1 MRLGVSNLMWEPE
14 HDAAVAS
21 VLADTGVERID
32 LAPSRYFPASLVP
45 DRPRLAAVHGYWA
58 ARGVTITGLQSLLHG
73 GTLADEAVPA
83 LLGDDAAWGVLER
96 ILRLRMDQ
104 AADLGATVL
113 VFGSWQNR
121 CRGELAAEP
130 ALALASRR
138 FLPLARAA
146 EAAGIVLAIEPIH
159 AGYGNDFLVDHDEA
173 AALVT
178 RIDHPGFGL
187 VLDVGCAGLA
197 GEDLAAVLDRHGGL
211 IRHVQ
216 LAERGLAPLA
226 DSDWHREAGPILSRW
241 LTERAR
247 SGLPEPA
254 VCIEALPPPGSDRAE
269 VVRHSIAVAY
279 RWYS

>member
-14 HDAAVAS
+14 HDAAVAT
-21 VLADTGVERID
+21 VLADTGVDRID
-32 LAPSRYFPASLVP
+32 LAPSRYFPASLTP
-45 DRPRLAAVHGYWA
+45 DHVRLAAVRDFWST
-58 ARGVTITGLQSLLHG
+58 RGVTITGLQSLLHG
-73 GTLADEAVPA
+73 GALAGEALPALFGDEA
-83 LLGDDAAWGVLER
+83 AWSTLER
-96 ILRLRMDQ
+96 ILRQRIDQ

-121 CRGELAAEP
+121 CRGELAAGP
-130 ALALASRR
+130 ALALASHR

-178 RIDHPGFGL
+178 RLDHPGFGL

-197 GEDLAAVLDRHGGL
+197 GEDLAAVLDRHGSL
-211 IRHVQ
+211 VRHVQ

-241 LTERAR
+241 LAGRAR
-247 SGLPEPA
+247 NGLPEPV
-254 VCIEALPPPGSDRAE
+254 VCIEALSPPASDRAE
-269 VVRHSIAVAY
+269 VVRRSIELAR